1 MESLL
6 LSSLFWSGGSSS
18 SSEVVSYGPPLRQQP
33 DELAIPIPGV
43 LSGELPG
50 SLFGSPEGATSGG
63 AGSVLP
69 SPVWPGQSSGGP
81 TGAKSRHRVRAV
93 PADGTMVLL

>member
-18 SSEVVSYGPPLRQQP
+18 SDEAVIYGLFPMPLSEGLPGP
-33 DELAIPIPGV
+33 APGV